1 MIKKFDDFIDLWFFA
16 WQFWSF
22 FSLFRGTWKKTKFW
36 KVSCLLSDFIDGIT
50 TKFMGF
56 TRNIYSY
63 FRSQQSLIVSLEK
76 SRLIS
81 KFSWPFGLFLFAYNN
96 QQCVFIIV
104 QLDYFGYLMSC
115 FKPTV
120 FYTVLPSSI
129 DRREK
134 KKIYNNDNNNN

>member
-16 WQFWSF
+16 WQFFSREKKSF
-22 FSLFRGTWKKTKFW
+22 FQLVPRYLKKTKFW

-81 KFSWPFGLFLFAYNN
+81 KFSWPFGLFFLLIIISNVFLLLYDSTILAIWCLVLNPLSFI
-96 QQCVFIIV
+96 QC
-104 QLDYFGYLMSC
+104 YRHRS
-115 FKPTV
+115 
-120 FYTVLPSSI
+120 

-134 KKIYNNDNNNN
+134 ENSQ